1 LTPRAPFPPKAAQT
15 SLEPALRATRT
26 AEAAGPNG
34 ETFVEGEVARVTFE
48 NAENGFRIIKL
59 TVKGRAERLTVL
71 GTLPPLHV
79 GAQIR
84 VRGRIE
90 TDARHGEQLR
100 SEGVTEIA
108 PNTLK
113 GIERYLASGVVAGV
127 GEKLA
132 ARIVH
137 AFGEATLRVLD
148 EEPERL
154 AEVTGLGKKRRDQL
168 VATWHERRAERDV
181 LVFLQAHGASPALAA
196 RIAKRYGAKAAE
208 VVRKDPFRLAL
219 DVTGIGFKTADR
231 IARELGVA
239 SDSPERMQ
247 AGLLQALLD
256 ENESGHVF
264 SPAPVLERRA
274 RTLLGFQ
281 DEPAGDRIDTLLGE
295 ALYALS
301 VSEHVVVE
309 RGRGGDDIVYLPRMY
324 AAERRMAERVRELS
338 AAKARPLPG
347 AQAAVAA
354 FEAAAHVTLADEQR
368 AAVFEASRAP
378 MFIVTGGPGVGK
390 TTVLKAMLAVFR
402 QSNVPVRLAA
412 PTGRAA
418 KRMTAATSVEAT
430 TLHRLLEF
438 DPQKGGSFK
447 RDARNP
453 IDAGAVIVDEAS
465 MIDLPLADALCQAV
479 APGTRLVFVGD
490 VGQLPS
496 IGPGAVLRDLIAS
509 EVAPCVMLRRIF
521 RQAEESRIV
530 VNAHRIHGGLT
541 PVSAPAN
548 DPNADFFIIERT
560 DAERATETI
569 TELVTSRIP
578 KRFGMD
584 PVRDIQVLTP
594 MHRGAAG
601 SHAVNVALQAA
612 LNPHG
617 EPLTRGLRVFRVGD
631 KVMQLKNDYDRAIWN
646 GDIGVVASVDAKA
659 GSLVVRFDAEGNGDA
674 ARLVAYEPA
683 ALDHLTLAYACSVHK
698 AQGSEYPAVVIPLL
712 TSHFV
717 MLSTKLLYTAV
728 TRGKR
733 LVVLVADPRAIALA
747 LAEARKDERYSHLAE
762 RIAGAGRPAEP
773 PPL

>member
-1 LTPRAPFPPKAAQT
+1 MSTRPPIPTQT
-15 SLEPALRATRT
+15 SLTAALRPT
-26 AEAAGPNG
+26 GG
-34 ETFVEGEVARVTFE
+34 DETFVEGEVARITFE
-48 NAENGFRIIKL
+48 NADTGFRILKV
-59 TVKGRAERLTVL
+59 TVAGRSERLTVL

-79 GAQIR
+79 GAQVR
-84 VRGRIE
+84 VRGKME

-100 SEGVTEIA
+100 ATGVTEIA

-113 GIERYLASGVVAGV
+113 GIERYLASGVVSGV
-127 GEKLA
+127 GAKLA
-132 ARIVH
+132 TRIVET
-137 AFGEATLRVLD
+137 FGEATLRVLD

-154 AEVTGLGKKRRDQL
+154 REVTGLGQKRREQL

-196 RIAKRYGAKAAE
+196 RIAKRYGAKAADI
-208 VVRKDPFRLAL
+208 VQKDPYRLAL

-231 IARELGVA
+231 IAHELGVA
-239 SDSPERMQ
+239 NDSPQRLQ

-256 ENESGHVF
+256 ENEDGHVF
-264 SPAPVLERRA
+264 SPSVVLERRA
-274 RTLLGFQ
+274 RALLGFQ
-281 DEPAGDRIDTLLGE
+281 DEAGRIDSLLAE

-301 VSEHVVVE
+301 VSEHVMVE
-309 RGRGGDDIVYLPRMY
+309 RGSGADDLVYLPRMY
-324 AAERRMAERVRELS
+324 AAERRLAQRVRELADS
-338 AAKARPLPG
+338 KARPLPG
-347 AQAAVAA
+347 AEAAVRA
-354 FEAAAHVTLADEQR
+354 FEAAAFVTLAEEQR
-368 AAVFEASRAP
+368 EAVFQAARASV
-378 MFIVTGGPGVGK
+378 FIVTGGPGVGK

-402 QSNVPVRLAA
+402 QSSVPVRLAA

-438 DPQKGGSFK
+438 DPQSGGSFK
-447 RDARNP
+447 RDAENP

-530 VNAHRIHGGLT
+530 VNAHRIHEGL
-541 PVSAPAN
+541 PPLSADAN
-548 DPNADFFIIERT
+548 DPHADFFIIERT
-560 DAERATETI
+560 DAKKAADTI
-569 TELVTSRIP
+569 TELVASRIP
-578 KRFGMD
+578 RRFGMD
-584 PVRDIQVLTP
+584 PIRDIQVLTP
-594 MHRGAAG
+594 MHRGDAG
-601 SHAVNVALQAA
+601 SQAVNLALQGA

-617 EPLTRGLRVFRVGD
+617 APLRRGLREFRVGD
-631 KVMQLKNDYDRAIWN
+631 KVMQLKNDYDRVVWN
-646 GDIGVVASVDAKA
+646 GDIGVVANVDAKA
-659 GSLVVRFDAEGNGDA
+659 GSLNVRFDDDVPGKPG
-674 ARLVAYEPA
+674 RLVAYEPA
-683 ALDHLTLAYACSVHK
+683 TLDNLTLAYACSVHK

-747 LAEARKDERYSHLAE
+747 LAEAKKDERYSRLAE
-762 RIAGAGRPAEP
+762 RIAAGRSTAAARSG
-773 PPL
+773 